1 MTGSAAKGAEST
13 GMQVVPDLDKRLAK
27 FRPGPATMMIHLA
40 LSDLPDWHAGAELR
54 RFAYVHLAPSMG
66 ALAKAKREGK
76 ARHIGVANFNIAMVE
91 EAMRLC
97 PEPLAVLLT
106 IVLTFFG
113 AAACYRLR
121 LHMNV
126 SFFADMLPPPLRA
139 RMGLG
144 RTFQVPRPL
153 GGLTVFENAL
163 VGSMRAAG
171 LSGRHA
177 YGAAYEALD
186 VTGMAGQANTTA
198 GSLRLLDRKRL
209 ELARALAMRPRVLLL
224 DEIAGG
230 LSDPETEAL
239 IGTIRAVNEGGTAI
253 VWVEHVLRVL
263 TAVVT
268 RLVCLA
274 GGQVIADGAPSDV
287 LASDAV
293 RTAFLG
299 GGVL

>member
-1 MTGSAAKGAEST
+1 VPALEVSDVAKSYGSMPVFSS
-13 GMQVVPDLDKRLAK
+13 V
-27 FRPGPATMMIHLA
+27 
-40 LSDLPDWHAGAELR
+40 S
-54 RFAYVHLAPSMG
+54 
-66 ALAKAKREGK
+66 
-76 ARHIGVANFNIAMVE
+76 
-91 EAMRLC
+91 
-97 PEPLAVLLT
+97 LAVAAGEAVGIVGPNGAGKTTLLDLLSGT
-106 IVLTFFG
+106 GRCDVGRVLLQGKDVT
-113 AAACYRLR
+113 R
-121 LHMNV
+121 
-126 SFFADMLPPPLRA
+126 LPPPLRA

-153 GGLTVFENAL
+153 GDLTVFENAL
-163 VGSMRAAG
+163 VGATRAAG
-171 LSGRHA
+171 LRGRQA
-177 YGAAYEALD
+177 QQVAYEALTL
-186 VTGMAGQANTTA
+186 TGMAGHANARA

-230 LSDPETEAL
+230 LSDPETETL
-239 IGTIRAVNEGGTAI
+239 ITTIRAVNQAGTAI
-253 VWVEHVLRVL
+253 IWVEHVLRVL

-274 GGQVIADGAPSDV
+274 GGEVIADGAPSEV

>member
-1 MTGSAAKGAEST
+1 MSVPALEVTDVAKSYGSLPVLGSVSLTVAPGEAVGVVGPNGAGKTTLLDLLTGT
-13 GMQVVPDLDKRLAK
+13 GRCDAGRVLLHGRDVTRLA
-27 FRPGPATMMIHLA
+27 
-40 LSDLPDWHAGAELR
+40 
-54 RFAYVHLAPSMG
+54 
-66 ALAKAKREGK
+66 
-76 ARHIGVANFNIAMVE
+76 
-91 EAMRLC
+91 
-97 PEPLAVLLT
+97 
-106 IVLTFFG
+106 
-113 AAACYRLR
+113 
-121 LHMNV
+121 
-126 SFFADMLPPPLRA
+126 PPLRA

-153 GGLTVFENAL
+153 
-163 VGSMRAAG
+163 AG
-171 LSGRHA
+171 LRGWHA
-177 YGAAYEALD
+177 YGAAQAALA
-186 VTGMAGQANTTA
+186 VTGMADRANTRA

-239 IGTIRAVNEGGTAI
+239 IGTIRAVNEAGTAI
-253 VWVEHVLRVL
+253 IWVEHVLRVL

-268 RLVCLA
+268 RLSCLA
-274 GGQVIADGAPSDV
+274 GGQIIADGAPSDV

>member
-1 MTGSAAKGAEST
+1 VSEPAAVASPPALEVADVAKSYGS
-13 GMQVVPDLDKRLAK
+13 
-27 FRPGPATMMIHLA
+27 
-40 LSDLPDWHAGAELR
+40 LSV
-54 RFAYVHLAPSMG
+54 FSSVS
-66 ALAKAKREGK
+66 
-76 ARHIGVANFNIAMVE
+76 
-91 EAMRLC
+91 
-97 PEPLAVLLT
+97 LAVAAGEAVGIVGPNGAGKTTLLDLLT
-106 IVLTFFG
+106 GTGRCDAGRVMLAGRDVT
-113 AAACYRLR
+113 R
-121 LHMNV
+121 
-126 SFFADMLPPPLRA
+126 LPPPSRA

-153 GGLTVFENAL
+153 GDLTVFENAL
-163 VGSMRAAG
+163 VGAMRAAG
-171 LSGRHA
+171 LRGRAA
-177 YGAAYEALD
+177 YGAAYEALAL
-186 VTGMAGQANTTA
+186 TGMDGQSNHPA

-239 IGTIRAVNEGGTAI
+239 IATIRDVNAAGTAI

-274 GGQVIADGAPSDV
+274 GGQVIADGRPTEV
-287 LASDAV
+287 LGSDAV

>member
-1 MTGSAAKGAEST
+1 MDPLVLEVADVAKSYGSMPVFSSISLSVAVGEAVGIVGPNGAGKTTLLDLLTGNGLADT
-13 GMQVVPDLDKRLAK
+13 GR
-27 FRPGPATMMIHLA
+27 
-40 LSDLPDWHAGAELR
+40 
-54 RFAYVHLAPSMG
+54 
-66 ALAKAKREGK
+66 
-76 ARHIGVANFNIAMVE
+76 
-91 EAMRLC
+91 
-97 PEPLAVLLT
+97 VLLQGKDVT
-106 IVLTFFG
+106 
-113 AAACYRLR
+113 R
-121 LHMNV
+121 
-126 SFFADMLPPPLRA
+126 LPPPLRA

-153 GGLTVFENAL
+153 GDLTVFENAL
-163 VGSMRAAG
+163 VGAMRAAR
-171 LSGRHA
+171 LRGRHA
-177 YGAAYEALD
+177 YAAAYEALSL
-186 VTGMAGQANTTA
+186 TGMAGQANTRA

-209 ELARALAMRPRVLLL
+209 DLARALAMRPRVLLL

-239 IGTIRAVNEGGTAI
+239 IATIRAVNAAGTAI

-274 GGQVIADGAPSDV
+274 DGQIIADGRPEDV
-287 LASDAV
+287 LASDVV

>member
-1 MTGSAAKGAEST
+1 MSVPALEVADVAKSYGS
-13 GMQVVPDLDKRLAK
+13 
-27 FRPGPATMMIHLA
+27 
-40 LSDLPDWHAGAELR
+40 LSVLGS
-54 RFAYVHLAPSMG
+54 VS
-66 ALAKAKREGK
+66 
-76 ARHIGVANFNIAMVE
+76 
-91 EAMRLC
+91 
-97 PEPLAVLLT
+97 LAVAPGEAVGVVGPNGAGKTTLLDLLSGT
-106 IVLTFFG
+106 GRCDTGRVLLQGRDVT
-113 AAACYRLR
+113 R
-121 LHMNV
+121 
-126 SFFADMLPPPLRA
+126 LPPPLRA

-153 GGLTVFENAL
+153 AGLTVFENAL
-163 VGSMRAAG
+163 VGSTRAAG
-171 LSGRHA
+171 LRGRQA
-177 YGAAYEALD
+177 YGTAYEALA

>member
-1 MTGSAAKGAEST
+1 MPALEVSDVAKSYGSMPVFSS
-13 GMQVVPDLDKRLAK
+13 V
-27 FRPGPATMMIHLA
+27 
-40 LSDLPDWHAGAELR
+40 S
-54 RFAYVHLAPSMG
+54 
-66 ALAKAKREGK
+66 
-76 ARHIGVANFNIAMVE
+76 
-91 EAMRLC
+91 
-97 PEPLAVLLT
+97 LAVAAGEAVGIVGPNGAGKTTLLDLLSGT
-106 IVLTFFG
+106 GRCDAGRVLLQGKDVT
-113 AAACYRLR
+113 R
-121 LHMNV
+121 
-126 SFFADMLPPPLRA
+126 LPPPLRA

-153 GGLTVFENAL
+153 GDLTVFENAL
-163 VGSMRAAG
+163 VGAMRAAG
-171 LSGRHA
+171 LRGRHA
-177 YGAAYEALD
+177 YGAAYEALA
-186 VTGMAGQANTTA
+186 VTGMAGQANTPA

-274 GGQVIADGAPSDV
+274 GGQVIADGAPADV

>member
-1 MTGSAAKGAEST
+1 VTT
-13 GMQVVPDLDKRLAK
+13 
-27 FRPGPATMMIHLA
+27 PALEI
-40 LSDLPDWHAGAELR
+40 D
-54 RFAYVHLAPSMG
+54 
-66 ALAKAKREGK
+66 
-76 ARHIGVANFNIAMVE
+76 GVAKSYGSLSVFSSVS
-91 EAMRLC
+91 
-97 PEPLAVLLT
+97 LAVAAGEAVGVVGPNGAGKTTLLDLLT
-106 IVLTFFG
+106 GTGRCDAGRVLLEGRDVTG
-113 AAACYRLR
+113 
-121 LHMNV
+121 
-126 SFFADMLPPPLRA
+126 LPPPSRA

-153 GGLTVFENAL
+153 GDLTVFENAL
-163 VGSMRAAG
+163 VGAMRAAG
-171 LSGRHA
+171 LRGRAA
-177 YGAAYEALD
+177 YGAAYEALAL
-186 VTGMAGQANTTA
+186 TGMAGQANSRA

-239 IGTIRAVNEGGTAI
+239 IGTIRAVNAAGTAI

-274 GGQVIADGAPSDV
+274 GGQVIADGPPPVV

-293 RTAFLG
+293 RAAFLG

>member
-1 MTGSAAKGAEST
+1 VTVSALEVADVAKSYGSLSVFSSVSLTVGAGEAVGIVGPNGAGKT
-13 GMQVVPDLDKRLAK
+13 TLLD
-27 FRPGPATMMIHLA
+27 
-40 LSDLPDWHAGAELR
+40 
-54 RFAYVHLAPSMG
+54 
-66 ALAKAKREGK
+66 
-76 ARHIGVANFNIAMVE
+76 
-91 EAMRLC
+91 
-97 PEPLAVLLT
+97 LLT
-106 IVLTFFG
+106 GTGRCDAGRVVLAGRDVT
-113 AAACYRLR
+113 R
-121 LHMNV
+121 
-126 SFFADMLPPPLRA
+126 LPPPSRA

-153 GGLTVFENAL
+153 GELTVFENAL
-163 VGSMRAAG
+163 VGAMRAAG
-171 LSGRHA
+171 LRGRAA
-177 YGAAYEALD
+177 YGAAYEALTL
-186 VTGMAGQANTTA
+186 TGMADQANSRA

-239 IGTIRAVNEGGTAI
+239 IATIRDVNAAGTAI

-274 GGQVIADGAPSDV
+274 GGQVIADGAPSEV